1 MEANENYK
9 EINVED
15 SRKDP
20 ASLFYYYKK
29 LIALRKEHDVLIY
42 GNFRLLEEEHPQVFA
57 YERSLDGRK
66 VVVVCNFGETPAQM
80 NATQDLTDGKVL
92 IHNYEGEAVG
102 KEIWTLKPYEAW
114 MIEI

>member
-20 ASLFYYYKK
+20 ASLFHYYKK

-42 GNFRLLEEEHPQVFA
+42 GNFRLLDEKHPQVFA

-92 IHNYEGEAVG
+92 IHNYEGEAIG
-102 KEIWTLKPYEAW
+102 KEIWALKPYEAW

>member
-20 ASLFYYYKK
+20 ASLLYYYKK

-42 GNFRLLEEEHPQVFA
+42 GASAFWMKNIHRFLLMNGVWME
-57 YERSLDGRK
+57 ERS
-66 VVVVCNFGETPAQM
+66 
-80 NATQDLTDGKVL
+80 
-92 IHNYEGEAVG
+92 
-102 KEIWTLKPYEAW
+102 
-114 MIEI
+114 